1 MSRYML
7 EYPLY
12 KEQDKQTLKLI
23 RDFPNE
29 ERLIERYSR
38 RMKKWIPDIEMAK
51 VYFGGIEVRSITEEE
66 ANRLIREVYNVDYS
80 IAQ

>member
-1 MSRYML
+1 ML

-66 ANRLIREVYNVDYS
+66 ANRLIREVYNVD
-80 IAQ
+80 